1 MNKLHPNVKPK
12 YVAKKYEDT
21 VFYYVSYDKGGGA
34 KVKPC
39 KLEADDYEYMIRT
52 FDKDWNLDIGM
63 FHFRWENL
71 FTDSE
76 DAKQYAN
83 QINQLY
89 DSFRHKPYV
98 AYSILKEHEDVFINI
113 ENLVNKLL
121 DGFEN
126 YDGIDFCD
134 VGANGIQI
142 RIHHKMIKGYTY
154 GKQHTILYDFSNTM
168 DGGIEMA
175 LTVVKEFLVNDDDD
189 SIRHELNMIAD
200 GEKYGWN

>member
-1 MNKLHPNVKPK
+1 MNKLHPTVNPK

-21 VFYYVSYDKGGGA
+21 VFYYVSYDKSGNA

-39 KLEADDYEYMIRT
+39 KLEANDNEYMIRT
-52 FDKDWNLDIGM
+52 FDKDWNLDIWR
-63 FHFRWENL
+63 FHFKWENL
-71 FTDSE
+71 FTDSK
-76 DAKQYAN
+76 DAKKYAN
-83 QINQLY
+83 EINQLY

-98 AYSILKEHEDVFINI
+98 SYSILKEHKDVFINI

-134 VGANGIQI
+134 VGASGIQI

-154 GKQHTILYDFSNTM
+154 GKQHTILYDFSNVA
-168 DGGIEMA
+168 DGGVEMA
-175 LTVVKEFLVNDDDD
+175 MTVVKEFLDNDNDD
-189 SIRHELNMIAD
+189 SIRQELDMIAD